1 MFFNIRAVGG
11 SASWKEY
18 FLWRDTL
25 EKGMASGIPGADF
38 KCKSLRGHAGKIV
51 GLCYVGQR
59 QVDVRPGELRSL
71 VCSVSTDKTLH
82 VWDAHEGTC
91 LWRSPEQA
99 AELTAVVS
107 VPSLCLLA
115 SGNRIGHVSLWAV
128 ENGQCMASQSNPT
141 PGVTSI
147 VSIEDKFP
155 SILIGDCMGKLHVL
169 SLPDLE
175 RKHSATVFSDVR
187 IDHLG
192 LSSDKTLVS
201 VASKEDLSGSPL
213 MIYPT
218 EQLLHPPE
226 DPREAVKLP
235 FPAASFLAACWLPLK
250 PARLAALLCDGVTE
264 RVNIW
269 DLQLK
274 KDKYSTNINV
284 ADVGNITPMNSF
296 PRGLLS
302 CWGESVV
309 FTASMNTL
317 QMWDV
322 FGKALSTF
330 THHREAITD
339 IHVVL

>member
-82 VWDAHEGTC
+82 VWDAHE
-91 LWRSPEQA
+91 
-99 AELTAVVS
+99 
-107 VPSLCLLA
+107 
-115 SGNRIGHVSLWAV
+115 
-128 ENGQCMASQSNPT
+128 
-141 PGVTSI
+141 
-147 VSIEDKFP
+147 
-155 SILIGDCMGKLHVL
+155 IGDCMGKLHVL

-339 IHVVL
+339 IHVDGVRVVTCAEDLSLHVYTWDEVQGGHVTLSSRYSLLGGSKTMSRAFTKVVCDYSSIVGVVEGLDG